1 MNAAP
6 PPQPAPRPESGR
18 SPAPI
23 LALEGLTRRFGG
35 LTAVD
40 RCSFSIE
47 AGRITGMIGP
57 NGAGKTTIFSM
68 VAGALAPSAGRI
80 LFDGEDIT
88 GLPTHR
94 LFHRGIVRT
103 FQIPH
108 EFGRLTVLEN
118 LMAVPAAQPGERLWP
133 VWLSPG
139 AVARREREVR
149 ERAEDAL
156 RFLTLWELRD
166 ELAMNLSGG
175 QKKLL
180 ELGRAMMTSPRL
192 VLLDEPGA
200 GVNPTLLVRL
210 REMILELNRERGY
223 TFVVIEHDM
232 DFIASLCERV
242 IVLSQGAVLTDGPME
257 RVRRDPRVL
266 DAYLGGDEE
275 GEGAGAEPRPA
286 EEGGEGQGAG
296 GAGVNEGGSGLESAA
311 AAEEGSGESPGLDT
325 GSDPVDEGEEGQV
338 AGGTSADGARG
349 RP

>member
-1 MNAAP
+1 MNAAAHSGSAAP
-6 PPQPAPRPESGR
+6 PAPGR
-18 SPAPI
+18 GAAPI

-40 RCSFSIE
+40 RCSFAIE

-133 VWLSPG
+133 VWLEPR

-242 IVLSQGAVLTDGPME
+242 IVLSQGAVLTEGPME

-266 DAYLGGDEE
+266 DAYLGGGEE
-275 GEGAGAEPRPA
+275 GDSGPASEAGGEGGRNADGTGPRPA
-286 EEGGEGQGAG
+286 TTVDEGSHGLRGPSASPRSTDEGGKGQGAG
-296 GAGVNEGGSGLESAA
+296 EAR
-311 AAEEGSGESPGLDT
+311 T
-325 GSDPVDEGEEGQV
+325 
-338 AGGTSADGARG
+338 DGARG
-349 RP
+349 WP

>member
-1 MNAAP
+1 MNAAAHSGSVAP
-6 PPQPAPRPESGR
+6 PAPGR
-18 SPAPI
+18 GAAP
-23 LALEGLTRRFGG
+23 LLELEGLTRRFGG

-40 RCSFSIE
+40 RCSFAIE

-68 VAGALAPSAGRI
+68 VAGALRPSAGRI
-80 LFDGEDIT
+80 LFDGEDI
-88 GLPTHR
+88 GGVPTHR

-133 VWLSPG
+133 VWLSPR

-166 ELAMNLSGG
+166 ELAMHLSGG

-200 GVNPTLLVRL
+200 GVNPTLLARL

-242 IVLSQGAVLTDGPME
+242 IVLSQGAVLTEGPME

-275 GEGAGAEPRPA
+275 NEGATGTGTPAGGDASRAGTAAGRAAGEGHGGALGAGATDP
-286 EEGGEGQGAG
+286 
-296 GAGVNEGGSGLESAA
+296 
-311 AAEEGSGESPGLDT
+311 GESP
-325 GSDPVDEGEEGQV
+325 P
-338 AGGTSADGARG
+338 
-349 RP
+349 

>member
-1 MNAAP
+1 M
-6 PPQPAPRPESGR
+6 
-18 SPAPI
+18 
-23 LALEGLTRRFGG
+23 
-35 LTAVD
+35 D
-40 RCSFSIE
+40 RCSFAIE
-47 AGRITGMIGP
+47 AGRVTGMIGP

-133 VWLSPG
+133 VWLKPG

-210 REMILELNRERGY
+210 GEMILELNRERGY

-266 DAYLGGDEE
+266 DAYLGGGDE
-275 GEGAGAEPRPA
+275 A
-286 EEGGEGQGAG
+286 EEGRPRGARRPVAGDENGPPRPVMPVRESTQKQCSWEVPCKWGIAPREQRRDATERRRHERTGRGRGVRRAGRRREAPPRAPRAQADTG
-296 GAGVNEGGSGLESAA
+296 GAG
-311 AAEEGSGESPGLDT
+311 P
-325 GSDPVDEGEEGQV
+325 
-338 AGGTSADGARG
+338 
-349 RP
+349 

>member
-1 MNAAP
+1 MNAAAHSGP
-6 PPQPAPRPESGR
+6 AAPPAPGR
-18 SPAPI
+18 GTVPI
-23 LALEGLTRRFGG
+23 LELEDLTRRFGG

-40 RCSFSIE
+40 RCSFAIE

-68 VAGALAPSAGRI
+68 VAGALRPSAGRI
-80 LFDGEDIT
+80 LFDGEDI
-88 GLPTHR
+88 GGISTHR

-133 VWLSPG
+133 VWLAPG

-149 ERAEDAL
+149 ERAADAL

-242 IVLSQGAVLTDGPME
+242 IVLSQGAVLTEGPME

-275 GEGAGAEPRPA
+275 GDSDPVAGA
-286 EEGGEGQGAG
+286 GGEGER
-296 GAGVNEGGSGLESAA
+296 N
-311 AAEEGSGESPGLDT
+311 
-325 GSDPVDEGEEGQV
+325 
-338 AGGTSADGARG
+338 ADGARVDESG
-349 RP
+349 AGPEPAAVADEGSGGPRGPGSKGASS

>member
-1 MNAAP
+1 MNAAL
-6 PPQPAPRPESGR
+6 QPESG
-18 SPAPI
+18 PALAPI
-23 LALEGLTRRFGG
+23 LALEGITRRFGG

-40 RCSFSIE
+40 RCSFAIE

-68 VAGALAPSAGRI
+68 VAGALPPSAGRI

-118 LMAVPAAQPGERLWP
+118 LMVVPVAQPGEHLWP
-133 VWLSPG
+133 VWLAPG
-139 AVARREREVR
+139 RVARREREVR
-149 ERAEDAL
+149 KRAEDAL

-166 ELAMNLSGG
+166 ELAAKLSGG

-180 ELGRAMMTSPRL
+180 ELGRAMMSSPRL

-200 GVNPTLLVRL
+200 GVNPTLLARL
-210 REMILELNRERGY
+210 REMILALNRKHGY

-242 IVLSQGAVLTDGPME
+242 IVLSQGSVLSDGPMAQ
-257 RVRRDPRVL
+257 VRRDPRVL
-266 DAYLGGDEE
+266 DAYLGG
-275 GEGAGAEPRPA
+275 G
-286 EEGGEGQGAG
+286 EEGGAAPGPAAPAG
-296 GAGVNEGGSGLESAA
+296 R
-311 AAEEGSGESPGLDT
+311 
-325 GSDPVDEGEEGQV
+325 
-338 AGGTSADGARG
+338 GARG
-349 RP
+349 SRGPGPEGDSS

>member
-1 MNAAP
+1 MVIDALYCRRARRERRATIGFVMNAVL
-6 PPQPAPRPESGR
+6 QPGSDRT
-18 SPAPI
+18 PASI

-40 RCSFSIE
+40 RCSFTIE

-68 VAGALAPSAGRI
+68 VAGALPPSAGRI

-166 ELAMNLSGG
+166 ELAMHLSGG

-242 IVLSQGAVLTDGPME
+242 IVLSQGAVLTEGPME

-266 DAYLGGDEE
+266 DAYLGGGEDEVE
-275 GEGAGAEPRPA
+275 DEGAEPRPEA
-286 EEGGEGQGAG
+286 VRGKGQGVGEARAG
-296 GAGVNEGGSGLESAA
+296 ESGAGAGLAA
-311 AAEEGSGESPGLDT
+311 AAEEGCREPCGSGS
-325 GSDPVDEGEEGQV
+325 EG
-338 AGGTSADGARG
+338 ASR
-349 RP
+349 